1 MAVVVEIPINKAAVH
16 KRNAVGRAVVLLAE
30 TVDMTFF
37 SSPSGGRFSL
47 NASLYT
53 MQRPCQRPRKTP
65 AGIIARGDRHLATGR
80 GSRRAAPQSRRHL
93 VWCAR
98 HLAAL
103 AWCAVRSRRGLAA
116 IVACAEIAYA

>member
-1 MAVVVEIPINKAAVH
+1 MAGAVAIPTSKPAAHTRKALGRVVVFV
-16 KRNAVGRAVVLLAE
+16 AE

-37 SSPSGGRFSL
+37 SSPDGGRFSL

-53 MQRPCQRPRKTP
+53 MQRPCQRRCKTP
-65 AGIIARGDRHLATGR
+65 AGIIARGDRHLATGC
-80 GSRRAAPQSRRHL
+80 GNRRAAPRSRRHL